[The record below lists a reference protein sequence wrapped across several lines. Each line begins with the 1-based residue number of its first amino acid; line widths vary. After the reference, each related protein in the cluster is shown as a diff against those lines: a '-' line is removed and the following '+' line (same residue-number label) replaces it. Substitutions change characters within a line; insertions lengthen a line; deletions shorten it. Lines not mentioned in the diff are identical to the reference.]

1 MLANELTSLRS
12 KMSVMQETWKEKERM
27 SKIEK

>member
-1 MLANELTSLRS
+1 MLANELTVLRA
-12 KMSVMQETWKEKERM
+12 KINTLQENWKEKERI